1 MHDYYAVSFKTV
13 VFKETVFNCCK
24 TLCLRKCRFLH
35 SPAGRQ
41 TTPASLPS
49 PGDAGEARNRPGLL
63 AHGGG
68 WAHFSWL
75 TWRRAALAG
84 QRSPAELT
92 FFCPA
97 PSTHLGPP
105 LAKETTT
112 AAHDSCLRPS
122 CLSVLSFV
130 HRG

>member
-1 MHDYYAVSFKTV
+1 MRLGSLYIGHFAEAFHIPFTVPVSPQGQQADV
-13 VFKETVFNCCK
+13 
-24 TLCLRKCRFLH
+24 
-35 SPAGRQ
+35 
-41 TTPASLPS
+41 
-49 PGDAGEARNRPGLL
+49 GEERNRPGLL

>member
-1 MHDYYAVSFKTV
+1 MDG
-13 VFKETVFNCCK
+13 
-24 TLCLRKCRFLH
+24 
-35 SPAGRQ
+35 AGRLSLVPVSPQ
-41 TTPASLPS
+41 GQPA
-49 PGDAGEARNRPGLL
+49 DVRKARNRPGLL